1 MKRNFKVFA
10 VAAILGVSV
19 LFSSCIGSFGLFNK
33 VLTWNK
39 SVGDKWVNELVFLA
53 CNIVPVYSI
62 AIFVDMVV
70 LNSIEFWTGSNP
82 VADVK
87 VQQIEGKDGLY
98 TVETS
103 KDGHKITKEETGEIV
118 YFNFNEAEKLWSVE
132 ANGEE
137 APLMKVVNDQE
148 VVMFL
153 PDGSEM
159 QVSLNQAGVL
169 AFRQVVMDN
178 IYFAAK

>member
-1 MKRNFKVFA
+1 MKRNFKFFA
-10 VAAILGVSV
+10 VAAMLSGSM

-33 VLTWNK
+33 VLSWNK
-39 SVGDKWVNELVFLA
+39 SIGDKWVNELVFLA
-53 CNIVPVYSI
+53 CNIVPVYSVTFFI
-62 AIFVDMVV
+62 DTVI

-87 VQQIEGKDGLY
+87 VQKIDGKDGIY
-98 TVETS
+98 TVETN
-103 KDGHKITKEETGEIV
+103 KEGHKITKEETGETV
-118 YFNFNEAEKLWSVE
+118 SFNFNEAEKSWSVE

-137 APLMKVVNDQE
+137 ATLMKVVDEQE